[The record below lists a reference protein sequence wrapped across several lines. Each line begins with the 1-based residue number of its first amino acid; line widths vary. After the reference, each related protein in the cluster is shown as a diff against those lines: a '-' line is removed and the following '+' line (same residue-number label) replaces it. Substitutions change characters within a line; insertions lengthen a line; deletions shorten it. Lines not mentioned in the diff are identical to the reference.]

1 MGKLAING
9 GKKVIEED
17 NFWYSWPV
25 IDDNDKKMI
34 LKVLEE
40 KRFCRLYEG
49 SWAEKFEKKWA
60 DYCDTKY
67 CITTG
72 NGTVSL
78 ELSLKALGIKPGDK
92 VITTPI
98 TFIAT
103 ASSISE
109 VGAIPVFAD
118 IDYETG
124 QISASSIEDKITE
137 NTKAVIG
144 VHYGGYP
151 FDIDKVR
158 KVCRKHNLF
167 LIEDC
172 AHAHGTKWKNKH
184 VGGWGHFGSFSFQAS
199 KSLAS
204 GEGGAIITNYKKYY
218 DKALTLHNIGRILG
232 KPGYYHYYLSS
243 NYRLAELLAG
253 LLLSQFKKLKKQTET
268 KEKNGK
274 WLKENLKKLGVIPL
288 PEDKRITQRGYYFMV
303 FRFEKE
309 EFGGISRDKF
319 LEVINAE
326 GIPFGKGYGLPLYRN
341 PSFSK
346 KYLSEIYPENILKKL
361 HDYENLFLENS
372 EKFCE
377 VQITLSHTILL
388 SPKKK
393 LQKIID
399 AVEKIRKNISELT
412 SKKG

>member
-1 MGKLAING
+1 MGTLAING
-9 GKKVIEED
+9 GKKVID
-17 NFWYSWPV
+17 KPDFWKPWPV
-25 IDDNDKKMI
+25 IDNYDKKM
-34 LKVLEE
+34 LLRVLEE
-40 KRFCRLYEG
+40 RRFCRLYPD

-60 DYCDTKY
+60 SYTGTKY
-67 CITTG
+67 CISTS

-78 ELSLKALGIKPGDK
+78 ELSLKALGVKPGDE

-118 IDYETG
+118 IDYQTG
-124 QISASSIEDKITE
+124 QISPDSIEKNITK

-151 FDIDKVR
+151 FDIDKVK
-158 KVCRKHNLF
+158 KVCKKHNLF

-204 GEGGAIITNYKKYY
+204 GEGGAVITNYKKYY
-218 DKALTLHNIGRILG
+218 DKALTFHNIGRILG
-232 KPGYYHYYLSS
+232 RPGYYHYYLSS

-253 LLLSQFKKLKKQTET
+253 LLLSQFKKLKKQTEI

-274 WLKENLKKLGVIPL
+274 WLKNELKKLGIEPL

-303 FRFEKE
+303 FKFNKE
-309 EFGGISRDKF
+309 EFSGIDRDKF
-319 LEVINAE
+319 LEAIQAE
-326 GIPFGKGYGLPLYRN
+326 GIPLGKGYGLPLYKN

-346 KYLSEIYPENILKKL
+346 KYLSEIYPENILKRL
-361 HDYENLFLENS
+361 PDYENLNLEMA

-377 VQITLSHTILL
+377 VQITLSHTLLL
-388 SPKKK
+388 SPKEK

-399 AVEKIRKNISELT
+399 AVEKVKKNIDEV
-412 SKKG
+412 KK